1 MVRRAAPGKEFTR
14 LRSELGIGKA
24 ATEFS
29 RVRRN
34 LGIETGV
41 LAATKRRRTQQKRRD
56 TKALSPVKKPGGV
69 RRPLCHRTSP
79 ARKVHG
85 TGKAAAKGSDEGA
98 MLKFLGRSSLAL
110 SKGADSRVQSQRGAG
125 GNRDAAEDEVD
136 ERDPPESAAVRETV
150 KAGKSSLSGASR
162 DVSLDPTANVRVN
175 PLLDGARSSKG
186 KRRDLSSRQSDSPQ
200 HRMRITLDA
209 ADISVF
215 DDFSDGEGVSDPIQ
229 ERAADGDHDGRRS
242 REELEKISLDAAL
255 ASSAHGKDGQGRSDE
270 EHGSGSSAQPEI
282 PVGMATQDIMA
293 ADPEN
298 IMDAAGAA
306 VHTHDM
312 QLSPASGSGMKFASG
327 TSLR

>member
-14 LRSELGIGKA
+14 LRSQLGIGKA

-41 LAATKRRRTQQKRRD
+41 LTTTKRRRNPHKRRD
-56 TKALSPVKKPGGV
+56 PKAQSSGKKPGGV
-69 RRPLCHRTSP
+69 RRPLCRGTSP
-79 ARKVHG
+79 AQKVHG
-85 TGKAAAKGSDEGA
+85 IGEAAARDSSEGA

-110 SKGADSRVQSQRGAG
+110 SKSADSCVQSQRGAG

-136 ERDPPESAAVRETV
+136 ERDPAGSAAVRKTV
-150 KAGKSSLSGASR
+150 KAGKGSLSGASR
-162 DVSLDPTANVRVN
+162 NVSLDLGAHAQWVT
-175 PLLDGARSSKG
+175 PLLDGASSSTG
-186 KRRDLSSRQSDSPQ
+186 KRRDLSSRRSDSPQ

-229 ERAADGDHDGRRS
+229 EGAADRNHDGRRS

-255 ASSAHGKDGQGRSDE
+255 ASSAHGKDGQGRSAE
-270 EHGSGSSAQPEI
+270 ELGSGISVQPEI
-282 PVGMATQDIMA
+282 PVGMAPEDIMA
-293 ADPEN
+293 A
-298 IMDAAGAA
+298 DAAGAA
-306 VHTHDM
+306 VHAP
-312 QLSPASGSGMKFASG
+312 SS
-327 TSLR
+327 